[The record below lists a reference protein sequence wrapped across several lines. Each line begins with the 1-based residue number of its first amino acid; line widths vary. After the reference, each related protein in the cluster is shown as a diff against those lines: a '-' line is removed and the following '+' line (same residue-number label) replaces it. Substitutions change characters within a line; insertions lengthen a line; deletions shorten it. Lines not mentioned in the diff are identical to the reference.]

1 MIGRALGAGDAGVVR
16 VLGDRML
23 QWGLWGGVMSGAAI
37 LVTSTVL
44 PNVFSDDPAV
54 VSLAAFLLIHVAVN
68 QPVNGIAFVLDG
80 ILIGAGDL
88 RFLAR
93 ATAIASLTLTAAA
106 LTVLWTGS
114 GIGWLWGSLAVW
126 MLLRVGLLGRRYRS
140 DAWLITGAV
149 R

>member
-1 MIGRALGAGDAGVVR
+1 
-16 VLGDRML
+16 
-23 QWGLWGGVMSGAAI
+23 MSGAAI
-37 LVTSTVL
+37 LVTSSVL
-44 PNVFSDDPAV
+44 PNVFCDDPAV

-93 ATAIASLTLTAAA
+93 ATAMASLTLTAAA